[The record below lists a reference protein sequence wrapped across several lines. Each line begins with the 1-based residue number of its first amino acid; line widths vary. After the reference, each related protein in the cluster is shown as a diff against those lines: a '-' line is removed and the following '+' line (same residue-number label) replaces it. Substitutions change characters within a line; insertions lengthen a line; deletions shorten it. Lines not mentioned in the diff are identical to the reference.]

1 MIFPIGQD
9 ILIREGSS
17 LTILGMNLF
26 VILRQGKDFTFTLR
40 IGINQSEHHY
50 TTARWAGA
58 RIGLSQSV
66 CGYILPNI

>member
-40 IGINQSEHHY
+40 IGTNQSEHHY
-50 TTARWAGA
+50 TTARRAGVVHFTL
-58 RIGLSQSV
+58 RIVMLQVSQR
-66 CGYILPNI
+66 